1 MIKTL
6 LHRESRFIFIVE
18 LDAKEM
24 ESVKK
29 VSFEKCR
36 KVNFEEALRRCGF
49 GKFNYLLVVLS
60 GAVLSTVLL
69 ETLGISFIL
78 PVAECDLN
86 LSTKD
91 KGLLSAIAFAGII
104 ASSHLWGFLADTKG
118 RRKVIMPTLF
128 ISFAVTVASS
138 FVKSFWIFTLL
149 RFFSGLFISGGSA
162 TIYAYLGEFHNIRT
176 RSRVLMGAAF
186 VFGMFCLSLPL
197 LAFVVLN
204 QEWQIYIQII
214 DLHYK
219 PWRFFIV
226 VCGSLS
232 ALCGICFFFLPESPK
247 FIFATV
253 RENSIKINQMCNKN
267 QLKLICNFQG

>member
-1 MIKTL
+1 MY
-6 LHRESRFIFIVE
+6 
-18 LDAKEM
+18 LDAQ
-24 ESVKK
+24 SSTVTK
-29 VSFEKCR
+29 VPAEKCR
-36 KVNFEEALRRCGF
+36 QVNFEEALRRTGF
-49 GKFNYLLVVLS
+49 GKFNYILVILS

-118 RRKVIMPTLF
+118 RRKVILPTLF
-128 ISFAVTVASS
+128 ISFFITIVSS

-162 TIYAYLGEFHNIRT
+162 TIYAYLGEFHNLKS

-186 VFGMFCLSLPL
+186 VFGVFCLCLPL
-197 LAFVVLN
+197 LAFIVLN
-204 QEWQIYIQII
+204 QEWEIYIAVI
-214 DLHYK
+214 DVYYK
-219 PWRFFIV
+219 PWRFFIA

-232 ALCGICFFFLPESPK
+232 AICGICLFFLPESPK
-247 FIFATV
+247 FVFATV
-253 RENSIKINQMCNKN
+253 RRISLSLIE
-267 QLKLICNFQG
+267 LK

>member
-1 MIKTL
+1 MQ
-6 LHRESRFIFIVE
+6 
-18 LDAKEM
+18 
-24 ESVKK
+24 SVANTKK

-49 GKFNYLLVVLS
+49 GKFNYFLVILS
-60 GAVLSTVLL
+60 GGVLSTVLL

-78 PVAECDLN
+78 PVAECDLK

-128 ISFAVTVASS
+128 ISFAFTVASS
-138 FVKSFWIFTLL
+138 FVKSFWVFTLL

-162 TIYAYLGEFHNIRT
+162 TIYAYLGEFHSLKA

-186 VFGMFCLSLPL
+186 VFGMFSLCLPL
-197 LAFVVLN
+197 LAFVILN
-204 QEWQIYIQII
+204 QEWKIYIAMI
-214 DLHYK
+214 DVDYK
-219 PWRFFIV
+219 PWRFFIA

-232 ALCGICFFFLPESPK
+232 ALCGICFYFLPESPK
-247 FIFATV
+247 FVFATV
-253 RENSIKINQMCNKN
+253 RKSSIELNRKCKIKFN
-267 QLKLICNFQG
+267 